1 MATYDALFK
10 INAKTSGAGE
20 VKALGT
26 AIGGL
31 TKSAAGLGAIAGS
44 ITGLGVALGGLGL
57 AAAGKGIIDMA
68 DSLDE
73 LAQRSGASV
82 ENLSK
87 LGAAARQS
95 GLDTEQVSAGLVKL
109 SKNLGEIAAGGGKDA
124 KAALDQLGVSAFNAS
139 GELRKPDE
147 VMFDLIDSMS
157 KMKDGGEK
165 TRLSM
170 ELLGKGGAAL
180 IPMFNMG
187 AEAIK
192 GLNTGISAEFA
203 KNAGIYNDRMEALK
217 MQFTALG
224 VTVLDQLLPSMIK
237 GTEFIGGLITMGQ
250 SWLKQ
255 NEGAIGAFAK
265 GIASTVV
272 ELVKIAGPIATAVA
286 AYKLY
291 RGAVAAAALAQGL
304 FNATTM
310 ANPIGLLAA
319 AAGLGIGAVA
329 IGKIALEMKRAK
341 EEGEKLAGSGLDFG
355 KAMKEAERNLE
366 EITLKQRESAAAAET
381 QKAAAEALRKE
392 EEGRAYWLE
401 RAGSAYEKQAA
412 QIDLISA
419 AQQRRTALAGEE
431 NTLAQAYNNLGK
443 TILQNRLE
451 LAKTDEEKL
460 AIGRQIMDM
469 EIQSARLQREA
480 TELQIKA
487 EEDLAAAAV
496 NRAIANRREIE
507 ATMALAAAMYNA
519 GQIGIQKIF
528 DLRLQLEQVTGAAN
542 TAQLNFNQA
551 RQIGSTRRKIADVNY
566 QAASLQATGN
576 YQQVVS
582 AASMANAST
591 TGQPRFYIN
600 TPSGMIPQYA
610 RGGYVTKPTLAVIGE
625 GGEPEY
631 VVPKSKVKAFANNIA
646 SGAKGEQALRPSW
659 REVALETLANNPTD
673 YMRAANAIMTGWRNQ
688 GGIQR
693 ASNEPMLKREALRS
707 LGFGIGG
714 SREGGGG
721 FTINRVPS
729 LASIRGELESLRAG
743 RSGSRSSVG
752 ITLNTRVD
760 KVVREDGTDKVTF
773 AQAQALAGDAARQAV
788 AQMDRNLKSPTYRQ
802 QVGIR

>member
-1 MATYDALFK
+1 MAVTYDALFK
-10 INAKTSGAGE
+10 INAKASGAGE

-147 VMFDLIDSMS
+147 VMFDLIDSLS
-157 KMKDGGEK
+157 KLEDGGEK

-170 ELLGKGGAAL
+170 ELLGKSGAAL

-203 KNAGIYNDRMEALK
+203 KNAGIYNDRMEELK

-224 VTVLDQLLPSMIK
+224 VTILDSLLPAMIQGTARISSFISGVQDWVSKNKEAISSFVK
-237 GTEFIGGLITMGQ
+237 GLGGA
-250 SWLKQ
+250 
-255 NEGAIGAFAK
+255 AIEIA
-265 GIASTVV
+265 GIATKVYLAV
-272 ELVKIAGPIATAVA
+272 QAYKVFTGVLKAAATAQ
-286 AYKLY
+286 
-291 RGAVAAAALAQGL
+291 ALL
-304 FNATTM
+304 ATVQA
-310 ANPIGLLAA
+310 ANPLGLLVGLAGMGIAAGTIASIVGGIKKAAEESSKLAGTGEAYNNTLQGTNKFMEELAENQQQSAA
-319 AAGLGIGAVA
+319 AAG
-329 IGKIALEMKRAK
+329 
-341 EEGEKLAGSGLDFG
+341 
-355 KAMKEAERNLE
+355 
-366 EITLKQRESAAAAET
+366 Q

-419 AQQRRTALAGEE
+419 AQQRRLALAGEE

-443 TILQNRLE
+443 TILQNRLA
-451 LAKTDEEKL
+451 LAQTDEEKL
-460 AIGRQIMDM
+460 AIGRQIAQM
-469 EIQSARLQREA
+469 EAESARLQLEA
-480 TELQIKA
+480 TNLQIQA
-487 EEDLAAAAV
+487 EEQLKAAAL
-496 NRAIANRREIE
+496 NRAISNRKAIE
-507 ATMALAAAMYNA
+507 STMALAAAMYNA
-519 GQIGIQKIF
+519 GQIGLEKILSYRLEMQKAK
-528 DLRLQLEQVTGAAN
+528 AAADA
-542 TAQLNFNQA
+542 AQAEFNQA
-551 RQIGSTRRKIADVNY
+551 RQIGGIRRNIANVNY
-566 QAASLQATGN
+566 QSSVLQATGATDYGFN
-576 YQQVVS
+576 QTPRSY
-582 AASMANAST
+582 T
-591 TGQPRFYIN
+591 TIGGIR
-600 TPSGMIPQYA
+600 IPQYA
-610 RGGYVTKPTLAVIGE
+610 RGGYVTKPTLALIGE

-631 VVPKSKVKAFANNIA
+631 VVPRSKVRSFANNIA
-646 SGAKGEQALRPSW
+646 SGAKGAQALKPSW
-659 REVALETLANNPTD
+659 REIALETLANSPGD
-673 YMRAANAIMTGWRNQ
+673 YMRAAGAVMAGWREE
-688 GGIQR
+688 GRSITG
-693 ASNEPMLKREALRS
+693 ANEGRIKTEAIRS
-707 LGFGIGG
+707 LGFGVTEVSPSYGRLITG
-714 SREGGGG
+714 
-721 FTINRVPS
+721 TPS
-729 LASIRGELESLRAG
+729 LDSIRGELEALRNRRSAG
-743 RSGSRSSVG
+743 ETGGGG
-752 ITLNTRVD
+752 ITINTRVA
-760 KVVREDGTDKVTF
+760 KVVRQDGEDRVTL
-773 AQAQALAGDAARQAV
+773 AQAQTLASDAARQAV
-788 AQMDRNLKSPTYRQ
+788 AEMRRNLKSPSYRQ
-802 QVGIR
+802 QVGLR

>member
-1 MATYDALFK
+1 MAVTYDALFK

-20 VKALGT
+20 VKTLGN

-73 LAQRSGASV
+73 LSQRSGASV

-147 VMFDLIDSMS
+147 VMFDLIDSLANMA
-157 KMKDGGEK
+157 DGGEK

-170 ELLGKGGAAL
+170 ELLGKSGAAL

-203 KNAGIYNDRMEALK
+203 KNAGIYNDRMEELK

-237 GTEFIGGLITMGQ
+237 GAEFIGGLITVGQ

-255 NEGAIGAFAK
+255 NEKAIGAFAK

-272 ELVKIAGPIATAVA
+272 ELVKIAGPIAAAVV
-286 AYKLY
+286 AYKVY
-291 RGAVAAAALAQGL
+291 QGAVAAAALAQGL
-304 FNATTM
+304 FNAASM
-310 ANPIGLLAA
+310 ANPIGLLTA

-329 IGKIALEMKRAK
+329 MGKIAVELKKAK
-341 EEGEKLAGSGLDFG
+341 EEGNKLANSGLDFK
-355 KAMKEAERNLE
+355 KAMKEAESNLA
-366 EITLKQRESAAAAET
+366 EITLKQRESAAAAEV
-381 QKAAAEALRKE
+381 QKAAAEALKKAE
-392 EEGRAYWLE
+392 EDRAYWLE

-419 AQQRRTALAGEE
+419 AQQRRLSLAGEE

-443 TILQNRLE
+443 TILQNRLA

-460 AIGRQIMDM
+460 AIGKQIMDM
-469 EIQSARLQREA
+469 EIESARLQKEA
-480 TELQIKA
+480 TELQIQA
-487 EEDLAAAAV
+487 EEELKAAAL
-496 NRAIANRREIE
+496 NRAISNRKAIE
-507 ATMALAAAMYNA
+507 STMALAAAMYNA
-519 GQIGIQKIF
+519 GQLGMDMIMNY
-528 DLRLQLEQVTGAAN
+528 RLELDKAKSAADAAQLE
-542 TAQLNFNQA
+542 FNQA
-551 RQIGSTRRKIADVNY
+551 RQIGGIRRNIANVNY
-566 QAASLQATGN
+566 QSSVLQATGGTN
-576 YQQVVS
+576 MS
-582 AASMANAST
+582 AFEAPLSYVNIA
-591 TGQPRFYIN
+591 
-600 TPSGMIPQYA
+600 GMRIPQYA
-610 RGGYVTKPTLAVIGE
+610 KGGYVTKPTLAVIGE

-631 VVPKSKVKAFANNIA
+631 VVPKSKAKAFANNIV
-646 SGAKGEQALRPSW
+646 GGVKGEQALKPSW
-659 REVALETLANNPTD
+659 REVALETLANNPGD

-688 GGIQR
+688 GGTQR

-707 LGFGIGG
+707 LGFRIGG

-721 FTINRVPS
+721 FTIDRYPS
-729 LASIRGELESLRAG
+729 MTGIRSELEALRAG
-743 RSGSRSSVG
+743 RSGSRSSGG

-760 KVVREDGTDKVTF
+760 KVVRQDGEDRVTL
-773 AQAQALAGDAARQAV
+773 AQAQALASDAARQAV
-788 AQMDRNLKSPTYRQ
+788 AQMDRNMKSPTYRQ
-802 QVGIR
+802 QVGLR